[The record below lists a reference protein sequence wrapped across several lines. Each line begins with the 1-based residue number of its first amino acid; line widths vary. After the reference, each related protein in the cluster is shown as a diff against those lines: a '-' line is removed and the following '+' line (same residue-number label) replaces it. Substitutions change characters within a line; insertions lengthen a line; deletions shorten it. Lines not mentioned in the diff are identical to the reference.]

1 MNKALI
7 VDDSRAIRSIL
18 GKILAKNGFEVFQ
31 AGNGVEALEALASEA
46 SDISLLCADYN
57 MPEMNG
63 IELLQTMRAIPS
75 FASIPVLMITTE
87 THMASMQAAFAAGAN
102 EYVMKPFTADMIVDK
117 LRMLGVIPD

>member
-1 MNKALI
+1 MSKALI

-18 GKILAKNGFEVFQ
+18 GKILIKNGFEVFQ
-31 AGNGVEALEALASEA
+31 AGNGVEALEALATEA

-63 IELLQTMRAIPS
+63 IELLQNMRAIPS